1 LRPDGSAIHER
12 PPWRVTERRELL
24 ATKFYLPRAGIV
36 PRPHLLGS
44 LAKTIGRGLTLV
56 CTPAGFGKST
66 LLGDFVRHS
75 RRPTAWLSLDEG
87 ENDPSRFWRYV
98 ATALDGVRPGIGEQ
112 VAPLL
117 LGPQAPP
124 LDAVVTVLIN
134 GLSAVPPD
142 AQVVLVLDDYH
153 LIKAPPVHD
162 SVGLLLHRLP
172 PGLRMAL
179 ATRAD
184 PPLPLARLRAGG
196 QVAELRSGDL
206 RFTLEETAAFLGET
220 TELHIPAS
228 AIAELHERTE
238 GWAAGVQLAA
248 LSLREHPDP
257 NAFVR
262 TFSGSHRYVL
272 DYLTEEVLARQ
283 TNDVVSFL
291 LDTSLLDRLCGPL
304 CDALTG
310 RTDGQEMLQRL
321 DAAGLFLIPL
331 DEERRWWRYHQLFA
345 DLLRVR
351 LQHERG
357 ERARDLHRAAAA
369 WHEEHRFPD
378 EAVRHATAA
387 GDAAW
392 AARLV
397 ELNVEGL
404 LRRSEGATLGSWL
417 SVLPAEILRTRPR
430 LCLTRAV
437 RAAVESDTNELH
449 SRLADAEGAFATI
462 GDEPHVPSVE
472 RRLSV
477 LTNIP
482 AAIAF
487 LRADLARL
495 RGDADAAIAS
505 DETAL
510 EYLDEDDWLLGSHVR
525 WNLGVA
531 EWLRG
536 HLGRAERLFAGV
548 FDERRAAGEGYLS
561 MRVAYDLGQVQ
572 RAQGRLGAALDT
584 YQLGLLT
591 CSQGGRELAAAGMA
605 HVGSATLLYERGEL
619 DAALDHAVKG
629 VTLSRHLAFTQP
641 MATGLAILAWI
652 RQAQGDVSG
661 ALDAID
667 QAQGVGV
674 SPDVV
679 ALMNP
684 VPALRARLHLARG
697 EIDDAA
703 RWVRERGV
711 EIDDQ
716 PSYPRELEYL
726 VLGRVLLAQ
735 QEPDRALRLLR
746 RQRSRAS
753 IQRRTH
759 SVIELQALEALALAA
774 GGDERAALATLAEAV
789 GLALPRGYV
798 RVFVDEGSPMARLV
812 GKLASVQR
820 TGRIELPG
828 DVSADDLERLQGAF
842 RAESPTKR
850 RPHRTDEAVPG
861 VIEALTD
868 REVQVLGL
876 MAAGRSNQEI
886 ADELVVVLD
895 TVKKHVGHILDKLG
909 AANRTQAVARARVM
923 GLLR

>member
-1 LRPDGSAIHER
+1 MAQPLTTD
-12 PPWRVTERRELL
+12 PPGGVAEGQELL
-24 ATKFYLPRAGIV
+24 ATKFHVPHAGVV
-36 PRPHLLGS
+36 PRPRLVKS
-44 LAKTIGRGLTLV
+44 LARMIGGGLTLV

-66 LLGDFVRHS
+66 LLGDFARQS
-75 RRPTAWLSLDEG
+75 RRPTAWLSLDDD

-98 ATALDGVRPGIGEQ
+98 AAALDGVRPGIGEQ

-124 LDAVVTVLIN
+124 LDVVVTVLIN
-134 GLSAVPPD
+134 DLSAMPSG
-142 AQVVLVLDDYH
+142 AQIVLVLDDFH
-153 LIKAPPVHD
+153 VIKAPPVLD
-162 SVGLLLHRLP
+162 SVALLLHRLP
-172 PGLRMAL
+172 PGLRLAL
-179 ATRAD
+179 ATRTD

-196 QVAELRSGDL
+196 QVAELRSADL
-206 RFTLEETAAFLGET
+206 RFTLKETAAFLGET
-220 TELHIPAS
+220 TGLHIPAS

-257 NAFVR
+257 DGFVR

-283 TNDVVSFL
+283 ADDVVSFL
-291 LDTSLLDRLCGPL
+291 LETSLLDRLCGPL

-310 RTDGQEMLQRL
+310 RNDGQEMLERL
-321 DAAGLFLIPL
+321 DAADLFLIPL
-331 DEERRWWRYHQLFA
+331 DEERRWWRYHHLFA

-357 ERARDLHRAAAA
+357 ERAPDLHRAAAA
-369 WHEEHRFPD
+369 WHEQHGFPD

-387 GDAAW
+387 GDVAW
-392 AARLV
+392 AARLI

-404 LRRSEGATLGSWL
+404 LRRSEGAILGRWL
-417 SVLPAEILRTRPR
+417 SVLPAQTLRTRPR
-430 LCLTRAV
+430 LCLAQAV
-437 RAAVESDTNELH
+437 RAAVESDTTKLD
-449 SRLADAEGAFATI
+449 SLLADADDAFAAI

-495 RGDADAAIAS
+495 RGDADAALAS

-510 EYLDEDDWLLGSHVR
+510 RYLSEDDWLLSSHVR
-525 WNLGVA
+525 WNLGVT

-536 HLGRAERLFAGV
+536 RLARAERSLAGV
-548 FDERRAAGEGYLS
+548 FDERRAAGEGYLA

-572 RAQGRLGAALDT
+572 RAQGRVGAAHET
-584 YQLGLLT
+584 YRLGLLT
-591 CSQGGRELAAAGMA
+591 ASEGGCELPAAGMA
-605 HVGSATLLYERGEL
+605 HVGLATLLYERGEL
-619 DAALDHAVKG
+619 DAALDHADKAVA
-629 VTLSRHLAFTQP
+629 LSRHLAFTQP

-652 RQAQGDVSG
+652 RQAQGDASG
-661 ALDAID
+661 ALDAMD

-684 VPALRARLHLARG
+684 VPALRARLQLVRG
-697 EIDDAA
+697 EIDDAT
-703 RWVRERGV
+703 RWVQERGV
-711 EIDDQ
+711 GIEDQ
-716 PSYPRELEYL
+716 PAYPTELEHL
-726 VLGRVLLAQ
+726 LLGRVLLAQ
-735 QEPDRALRLLR
+735 QKPDRALRLLR
-746 RQRSRAS
+746 SLRGRAV
-753 IQRRTH
+753 IERRTH

-774 GGDERAALATLAEAV
+774 GGDERAALDTLAEAV
-789 GLALPRGYV
+789 GLALPLGYV
-798 RVFVDEGSPMARLV
+798 RVFVDEGTAMARLV

-828 DVSADDLERLQGAF
+828 EVSADDLERLQGAF

-850 RPHRTDEAVPG
+850 RSDRTDEAVPD
-861 VIEALTD
+861 VIEPLTD
-868 REVQVLGL
+868 REMQVLGL

-909 AANRTQAVARARVM
+909 AANRTQAVGRARVV